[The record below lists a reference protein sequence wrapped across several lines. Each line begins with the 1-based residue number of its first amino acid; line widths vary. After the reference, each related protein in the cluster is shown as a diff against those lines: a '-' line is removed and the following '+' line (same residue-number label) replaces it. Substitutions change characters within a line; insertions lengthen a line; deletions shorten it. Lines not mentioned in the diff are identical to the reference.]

1 MNQPQ
6 PTTTTSAGAIPDLVK
21 IKPIQSD
28 QSIDVQTSILEPIVS
43 NDRFIKFQFDN
54 KGILHS
60 NSKIVLGL
68 VAPSG
73 KKRFLP
79 LANGIGAVVRR
90 CCLYAGAKLIAEV
103 DDWNHFH
110 AYKSMF
116 LSNESKKERE
126 AVLTGRVGAY
136 EYKFNDANDNLDASA
151 LRLDVNRDYDSTNNV
166 SLPPTLDFNN
176 GQTFQINLS
185 DLFPFLK
192 QTQLPLFLMKED
204 ISVELHFED
213 QHHRYFATQTDVSSN
228 ADKVAVK
235 KESVTFDHSRS
246 KFIADYMLYPQD
258 QMDNYARQVETQG
271 LTIPYYDY
279 LLTRSSLTPATNRL
293 NFIRT
298 VGGANRICTKIII
311 ANTEE
316 FDTNCVS
323 LIDNIYNSSRKFA
336 KAQSDTV
343 GLYNDMF
350 KIQIKYN
357 DRSLFPRPLENQ
369 ALLFNHLQACEGV
382 PPFITKTQYDGTHQG
397 MISTDTVENFALKS
411 QLTQCPKNYL
421 AFNLNRQE
429 RVNSRGVELELN
441 MHLADT
447 VSTGDADTQFNY
459 TQRVWLE
466 VAKVIT
472 LKDGRMMCTEA

>member
-1 MNQPQ
+1 MYITILYKCILTQLQ
-6 PTTTTSAGAIPDLVK
+6 FAYILTKLQA
-21 IKPIQSD
+21 SD
-28 QSIDVQTSILEPIVS
+28 ATGSYYQIR
-43 NDRFIKFQFDN
+43 N
-54 KGILHS
+54 LH
-60 NSKIVLGL
+60 LT
-68 VAPSG
+68 
-73 KKRFLP
+73 
-79 LANGIGAVVRR
+79 
-90 CCLYAGAKLIAEV
+90 AEV
-103 DDWNHFH
+103 
-110 AYKSMF
+110 
-116 LSNESKKERE
+116 
-126 AVLTGRVGAY
+126 
-136 EYKFNDANDNLDASA
+136 SA
-151 LRLDVNRDYDSTNNV
+151 
-166 SLPPTLDFNN
+166 PPPD
-176 GQTFQINLS
+176 
-185 DLFPFLK
+185 
-192 QTQLPLFLMKED
+192 QL
-204 ISVELHFED
+204 
-213 QHHRYFATQTDVSSN
+213 
-228 ADKVAVK
+228 
-235 KESVTFDHSRS
+235 
-246 KFIADYMLYPQD
+246 
-258 QMDNYARQVETQG
+258 
-271 LTIPYYDY
+271 
-279 LLTRSSLTPATNRL
+279 TNRL

-311 ANTEE
+311 ANTQE

-323 LIDNIYNSSRKFA
+323 LIDNIYNSSHKFA
-336 KAQSDTV
+336 KAQSDTF

-397 MISTDTVENFALKS
+397 MISTDTVENFPLKS